1 MRQRI
6 VGIIGS
12 GQCEETTARVAEE
25 VGEHLTGHHVVVLT
39 GGGGGVM
46 EAASRG
52 AKKAGGLTVGILPSC
67 EPGEANR

>member
-25 VGEHLTGHHVVVLT
+25 VGEHLARHHVVVLT
-39 GGGGGVM
+39 GGGSGGT
-46 EAASRG
+46 ETASRG
-52 AKKAGGLTVGILPSC
+52 AKKAGRLTVGILPGC